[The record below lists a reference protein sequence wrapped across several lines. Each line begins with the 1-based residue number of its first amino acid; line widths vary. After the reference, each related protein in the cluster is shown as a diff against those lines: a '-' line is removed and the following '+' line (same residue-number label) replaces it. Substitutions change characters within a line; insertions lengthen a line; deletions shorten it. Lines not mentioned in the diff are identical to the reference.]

1 MAQFTNFATL
11 TYTGGATNSNTVTGE
26 IQEVLTLTKEAAT
39 AAYAANGRI
48 PYVLSLVN
56 SGTTAIT
63 NLTLTDDL
71 GAYTLNG
78 VTRYP
83 LAYVAGTMRYYVNG
97 VLQTTPTV
105 EAGPPLVI
113 SGLTVPAGGNA
124 MVFYE
129 AQVTAY
135 ASPDVEGE
143 IVNTVTLTGGGL
155 PAPLTATA
163 TVTAAIRPALT
174 ISKALCPATVQENG
188 RITYTFVVE
197 NTGNAPAAAEDALVL
212 TDVFDPILRDL
223 TVTLNGTALTEGT
236 QYAYNQATGAFA
248 TTVGVLTVPAATYTR
263 AENGTYVVHT
273 AHIVEHNGQRRL
285 YRSLELL
292 HVKAVQL
299 GYFQLSHNRKQN

>member
-1 MAQFTNFATL
+1 MARFTNFATL

-63 NLTLTDDL
+63 GLVLTDDL
-71 GAYTLNG
+71 GAYTLDG

-83 LAYVAGTMRYYVNG
+83 LAYVAGTIRYYVNG

-236 QYAYNQATGAFA
+236 QYAYNPATGAFA

-263 AENGTYVVHT
+263 AENGTFVVTPGT
-273 AHIVEHNGQRRL
+273 AVLTIQGTI
-285 YRSLELL
+285 
-292 HVKAVQL
+292 
-299 GYFQLSHNRKQN
+299 

>member
-135 ASPDVEGE
+135 APPDVEGE
-143 IVNTVTLTGGGL
+143 IVNTVTLTDL
-155 PAPLTATA
+155 S
-163 TVTAAIRPALT
+163 I
-174 ISKALCPATVQENG
+174 ENG
-188 RITYTFVVE
+188 E
-197 NTGNAPAAAEDALVL
+197 SMKS
-212 TDVFDPILRDL
+212 
-223 TVTLNGTALTEGT
+223 
-236 QYAYNQATGAFA
+236 YNPF
-248 TTVGVLTVPAATYTR
+248 
-263 AENGTYVVHT
+263 
-273 AHIVEHNGQRRL
+273 
-285 YRSLELL
+285 
-292 HVKAVQL
+292 
-299 GYFQLSHNRKQN
+299 

>member
-56 SGTTAIT
+56 SGTAAIT

-135 ASPDVEGE
+135 APPDVEGE

-197 NTGNAPAAAEDALVL
+197 NTGNTPAAAEDALVL

-236 QYAYNQATGAFA
+236 QYAYNQATGAFT

-263 AENGTYVVHT
+263 AENGTYVVTPGT
-273 AHIVEHNGQRRL
+273 AVLTIQGTI
-285 YRSLELL
+285 
-292 HVKAVQL
+292 
-299 GYFQLSHNRKQN
+299 

>member
-97 VLQTTPTV
+97 VLQTAPTV

-135 ASPDVEGE
+135 APPDVEGE

-197 NTGNAPAAAEDALVL
+197 NTGNAPAEAEDALVL
-212 TDVFDPILRDL
+212 TDVFNPILRDL

-236 QYAYNQATGAFA
+236 QYAYNQATGAFD

-263 AENGTYVVHT
+263 AENRTFVVTPGT
-273 AHIVEHNGQRRL
+273 
-285 YRSLELL
+285 
-292 HVKAVQL
+292 AVLTIQ
-299 GYFQLSHNRKQN
+299 GTI